1 MGFPEQAAALQR
13 ARASGRKGM
22 GFRRQME
29 GEFGIRVLSKEDRLI
44 FRGFERLCVWLNY
57 IAAGWLM
64 LIALVIF
71 VEVTSRGVFNTFLG
85 GDEIVTNS
93 VPAIVFLQVPL
104 AILAGSML
112 RTTIVFEHLGRR
124 WRRVVNA
131 VAYTLG
137 MALFV
142 GIAVGGWSDMVKGW
156 EIGEYQG
163 IGALEVPV
171 YPVRTIIIASAV
183 LITVIYVVLLVRTA
197 IGTDEAADQ
206 SERADGI

>member
-1 MGFPEQAAALQR
+1 MQTQIP
-13 ARASGRKGM
+13 
-22 GFRRQME
+22 E
-29 GEFGIRVLSKEDRLI
+29 GEGGLI
-44 FRGFERLCVWLNY
+44 LRGFERLCVWLNY
-57 IAAGWLM
+57 VAAGWLM

-112 RTTIVFEHLGRR
+112 RTTIVFDHLGRR

-137 MALFV
+137 VALFI

-171 YPVRTIIIASAV
+171 YPVRTIIIASAI
-183 LITVIYVVLLVRTA
+183 LITLIYVALLIRTA
-197 IGTDEAADQ
+197 IGADEADRLPNGRTE
-206 SERADGI
+206 SEPLSLVGRRGTATSGAERWISTF